1 MHLIFDQ
8 LSDFADELQRTC
20 ANDGGRPPLPERV
33 LRVRLRS
40 EPTHLPPVQQLILQ
54 ASITVWHRRGTG
66 PVPCQLELRADCG
79 PVRMGPRASVAD
91 ERATALL
98 QRLELL
104 AIACALELRPW

>member
-1 MHLIFDQ
+1 MHLTFDQ

-33 LRVRLRS
+33 VRVRLVA
-40 EPTHLPPVQQLILQ
+40 EPTPLPPVQQLLLQ
-54 ASITVWHRRGTG
+54 ASITVWHLRSTG

-79 PVRMGPRASVAD
+79 PVHMGPRPSGAE

-98 QRLELL
+98 QRLEL
-104 AIACALELRPW
+104 RPW